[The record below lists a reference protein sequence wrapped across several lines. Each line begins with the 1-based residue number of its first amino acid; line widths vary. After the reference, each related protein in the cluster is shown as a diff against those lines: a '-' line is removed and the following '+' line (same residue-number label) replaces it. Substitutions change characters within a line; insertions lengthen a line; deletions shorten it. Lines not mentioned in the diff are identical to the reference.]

1 MKFTQIVA
9 YYRVSTGKQGRSGLG
24 LEAQQAAVHRFA
36 QAEGLEIVAEY
47 IETESGKGHDALE
60 RRPQLAAAL
69 EQARKT
75 GQNVPV
81 VVSKLCRLGRDV
93 HFISGLMAHRVPFL
107 VTEMPDAD
115 PFMLHIRAAL
125 VEEERRRIAS
135 NTKAALAACKER
147 GVKLGAPNAGQNK
160 SAAAAAFAEEMREI
174 IEPLLSQSSRQIA
187 AVLNGRGITTSEGG
201 QWQSAQVIRL
211 VNRLKREPGGQLAA

>member
-1 MKFTQIVA
+1 MMFSQIVA

-69 EQARKT
+69 AKARELGK
-75 GQNVPV
+75 NVPV

-135 NTKAALAACKER
+135 NTKAALAACKAR
-147 GVKLGAPNAGQNK
+147 GVKLGAPNAGQSK
-160 SAAAAAFAEEMREI
+160 AAAAAAFAESLREVV
-174 IEPLLSQSSRQIA
+174 EPIMCQSSRQIA
-187 AVLNGRGITTSEGG
+187 AHLNARGITTAEGSS
-201 QWQSAQVIRL
+201 WQSAQVIRL
-211 VNRLKREPGGQLAA
+211 IARLRPKEQLDAAA

>member
-1 MKFTQIVA
+1 MKYTQIVA

-36 QAEGLEIVAEY
+36 AAEGLEVVAEY
-47 IETESGKGHDALE
+47 IEVETGKAADAPE

-69 EQARKT
+69 AQARAAGK
-75 GQNVPV
+75 NVPV

-135 NTKAALAACKER
+135 NTKAALAACKAR

-160 SAAAAAFAEEMREI
+160 AAAAAAFAESLREI
-174 IEPLLSQSSRQIA
+174 IEPIMCQSSRQIA
-187 AVLNGRGITTSEGG
+187 AILNARGITTAEGSL
-201 QWQSAQVIRL
+201 WQSAQIIRL
-211 VNRLKREPGGQLAA
+211 VNRVKGEPCGQIAA